1 MMKNRNQQ
9 LTESTRSGLRNALAA
24 VMMVATLALTTPAA
38 AAPPSPAPMTN
49 QAQNNRPYLLV
60 FPVIVLGVI
69 GALVVLTRK
78 KK

>member
-1 MMKNRNQQ
+1 MLKNGIP
-9 LTESTRSGLRNALAA
+9 ESMRSGLRNALAA
-24 VMMVATLALTTPAA
+24 VMMVTTLALTTPAA